1 MEENKLAY
9 NYSIR
14 ILSRKDYSVYK
25 MQQKL
30 KGRGHSKEIIDK
42 TVDKLVEQN
51 YIRENEY
58 KRIRIKTLLVKKY
71 SDSYIIQ
78 KCSQEMLDISKDDID
93 IIRKEYDIHDND
105 TIKYLIEKKL
115 RYKEIP
121 TEWESKMKL
130 KSKIMNF
137 LKTKGYSYDLISKS
151 ISEFF

>member
-14 ILSRKDYSVYK
+14 ILSRKDYSIYK

-30 KGRGHSKEIIDK
+30 KGRGHSKEVIDE

-58 KRIRIKTLLVKKY
+58 KRIRIKTLLVKQY
-71 SDSYIIQ
+71 SNSYIIQ
-78 KCSQEMLDISKDDID
+78 KCAQEMLDITKDDID
-93 IIRKEYDIHDND
+93 IIRTEYSIHDND

-121 TEWESKMKL
+121 TEWEPKMKL
-130 KSKIMNF
+130 KNRIMNY
-137 LKTKGYSYDLISKS
+137 LKTKGYSYELISKS